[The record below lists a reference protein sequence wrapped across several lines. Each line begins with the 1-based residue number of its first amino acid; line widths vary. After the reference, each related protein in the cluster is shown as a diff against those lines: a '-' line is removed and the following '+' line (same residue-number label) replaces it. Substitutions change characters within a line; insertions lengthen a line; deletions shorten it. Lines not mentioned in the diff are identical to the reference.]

1 MNLQNRIRKVTFRV
15 TPLEK
20 EHLKTEA
27 GKAGLPVEPFLRRL
41 VLDVDLQPRP
51 PAELTEILKQLSAVG
66 NNINQIAR
74 VANSSGK
81 ISQADIE
88 YVKTMQSM
96 IWQKIKLL

>member
-1 MNLQNRIRKVTFRV
+1 MQNRTKEVTFRV

-27 GKAGLPVEPFLRRL
+27 VKAGLPIEPFLRRL
-41 VLDVDLQPRP
+41 VLGVDLKPRP
-51 PAELTEILKQLSAVG
+51 PAELTEVLRQLSAIG

-74 VANSSGK
+74 IANSSGE

-88 YVKTMQSM
+88 YIKTMQSM